1 MKHHISA
8 LGSTCVLRLD
18 GELDALACE
27 ELTPVLEQMPGE
39 CQEVLVDLT
48 SVPFVDSSGI
58 GALIFLYKRLADH
71 GRYLHLVCKPGQPR
85 ELLRLLH
92 IDRSVPCYSSQEDYL
107 NGITDGTL

>member
-8 LGSTCVLRLD
+8 LGSTCVLTLD

-48 SVPFVDSSGI
+48 AVPFVDSSGI
-58 GALIFLYKRLADH
+58 GALIFLAQNMFYPIDM
-71 GRYLHLVCKPGQPR
+71 LHL
-85 ELLRLLH
+85 
-92 IDRSVPCYSSQEDYL
+92 
-107 NGITDGTL
+107 